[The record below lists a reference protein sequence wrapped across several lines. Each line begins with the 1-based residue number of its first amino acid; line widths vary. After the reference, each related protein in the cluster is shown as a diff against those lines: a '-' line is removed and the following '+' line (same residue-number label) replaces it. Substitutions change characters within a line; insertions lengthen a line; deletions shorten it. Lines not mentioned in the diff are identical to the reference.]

1 MYEIV
6 TTKKQNKSLYTVV
19 YEYGRLN
26 LPLMQ
31 SRNQKDCINYI
42 LSQAEEVKEYDKVE
56 AKQALKICLRE
67 MYKKNSNPD

>member
-6 TTKKQNKSLYTVV
+6 TTTKQNKSLYTVV
-19 YEYGRLN
+19 YEYGGLN

-42 LSQAEEVKEYDKVE
+42 LSQTEEVKEYDKIE
-56 AKQALKICLRE
+56 AKQALKICLSE
-67 MYKKNSNPD
+67 MYNNRNNGK

>member
-19 YEYGRLN
+19 YGYGGLN

-42 LSQAEEVKEYDKVE
+42 LSQTEEMKEYDKIE
-56 AKQALKICLRE
+56 AKQALKICLSE
-67 MYKKNSNPD
+67 MYNSRNNGK